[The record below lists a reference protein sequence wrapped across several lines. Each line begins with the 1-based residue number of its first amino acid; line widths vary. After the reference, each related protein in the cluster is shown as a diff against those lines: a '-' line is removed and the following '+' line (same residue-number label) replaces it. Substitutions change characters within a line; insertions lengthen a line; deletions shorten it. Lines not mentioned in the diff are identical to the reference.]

1 MNIDSFRPVFIIG
14 PGNCGF
20 ELFVSLLDNHEEVV
34 VMPYTL
40 KFYAFYNLLEL
51 DKIKNLETLK
61 NIILSETKLERFK
74 KGYNKIENPFWNNI
88 QVFQNLSK
96 FDIKIFEKNFLEFF
110 KTNSISR
117 KNILIGIYFSY
128 ALAIG
133 KDIKKIKAV
142 FIDGMYRDNT
152 EEIINDFDDAK
163 FLYLMRDPREN
174 F

>member
-74 KGYNKIENPFWNNI
+74 KGYNKIENPFGI
-88 QVFQNLSK
+88 IYKFFKIYLNLILK
-96 FDIKIFEKNFLEFF
+96 YLKKFLEFL
-110 KTNSISR
+110 K
-117 KNILIGIYFSY
+117 LIQLVERIY
-128 ALAIG
+128 
-133 KDIKKIKAV
+133 
-142 FIDGMYRDNT
+142 
-152 EEIINDFDDAK
+152 
-163 FLYLMRDPREN
+163 
-174 F
+174 

>member
-20 ELFVSLLDNHEEVV
+20 ELFVSLLDNHEEIV

-61 NIILSETKLERFK
+61 NIILNETKLERFK

-96 FDIKIFEKNFLEFF
+96 FDIKIFEKNFL
-110 KTNSISR
+110 
-117 KNILIGIYFSY
+117 
-128 ALAIG
+128 
-133 KDIKKIKAV
+133 
-142 FIDGMYRDNT
+142 
-152 EEIINDFDDAK
+152 
-163 FLYLMRDPREN
+163 
-174 F
+174 